1 MHPFIPFVTED
12 IFLKLSTEESI
23 MISSWPKAGKVSK
36 DSIDKFKIFEE
47 MITRVRNLRSEY
59 QVIPSK
65 KININL
71 ITSNEEVLNLYK
83 EFKDVIVKFLN
94 PNNLTISCKLETNEE
109 TLLITSLETRIYV
122 DKADIID
129 REREIEALTK
139 QLQELKQELTRSERM
154 LSNENFISRAKPEKV
169 QEEKQKYEE
178 YLKQYKAV
186 EEELKNMTNKLSS
199 LIHTLERQV
208 SINPKNNM
216 KRVKDAI
223 ASFNLDFSHIKK
235 FMLVEPMVKV
245 QFVNT

>member
-186 EEELKNMTNKLSS
+186 EEELKKYD
-199 LIHTLERQV
+199 
-208 SINPKNNM
+208 K
-216 KRVKDAI
+216 
-223 ASFNLDFSHIKK
+223 
-235 FMLVEPMVKV
+235 
-245 QFVNT
+245 